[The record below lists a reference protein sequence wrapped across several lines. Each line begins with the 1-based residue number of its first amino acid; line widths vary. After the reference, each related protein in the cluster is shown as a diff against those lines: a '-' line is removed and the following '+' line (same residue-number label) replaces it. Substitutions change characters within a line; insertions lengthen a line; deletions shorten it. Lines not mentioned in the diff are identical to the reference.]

1 MRKVISRCPVC
12 GGELKVTRLKCE
24 ECETVIENDFVLSKF
39 DYLSGEELFYRD
51 LYPVQGQYQGS

>member
-39 DYLSGEELFYRD
+39 DYLSGKGMINTAHQLGRLD
-51 LYPVQGQYQGS
+51 T